1 MFIKTGPFGLS
12 TYNIHSP
19 DLSVLEQLKTL
30 LNKLVLYSFE
40 TDFFFYI
47 KYTSSI
53 LSLLNKCM

>member
-40 TDFFFYI
+40 TDFFSI
-47 KYTSSI
+47 LNIHVSSI
-53 LSLLNKCM
+53 LSLLNK